1 MTSKNP
7 LLLVMAAGM
16 GSRYGGL
23 KQLDPLGPAGEILLD
38 YSVYDAMRAGFSR
51 VIFVIRRDFQARFD
65 ELVRKKLK
73 GRMDYSYAYQEL
85 DDLPA
90 GYQIP
95 PGRVKPW
102 GTGHAV
108 LAARHLIQGPLAV
121 INADDYYGPQAYGAI
136 YDFLSQAD
144 RGGLPQLGLC
154 TWRLGDTLSPH
165 GQVSRGVCQV
175 QGDRLVGIQEI
186 KAIEPKAGGIV
197 HHLDQG
203 QGYGQLDADLP
214 VSMNF
219 WGFPASFLD
228 ILSRDFHQFLENE
241 AKLDPL
247 TAEYPLP
254 VQVGR
259 AMAAKAVEVTA
270 MPVPDAWYGVTNQED
285 RPRVTAALAAM
296 SESGLYP
303 SPLWT

>member
-1 MTSKNP
+1 MKSKNP

-38 YSVYDAMRAGFSR
+38 YSVFDAMRAGFSQ
-51 VIFVIRRDFQARFD
+51 VIFVIRRDFEARFD
-65 ELVRKKLK
+65 DLVRHKLK
-73 GRMDYSYAYQEL
+73 GRIDYAYAYQEL

-90 GYQIP
+90 GYQLP

-121 INADDYYGPQAYGAI
+121 INADDYYGPQAYQAI
-136 YDFLSQAD
+136 YDFLSQED

-175 QGDRLVGIQEI
+175 QGDRLVRIDEI
-186 KAIEPKAGGIV
+186 EGIEPRGQGVIYRQ
-197 HHLDQG
+197 DQG
-203 QGYGQLDADLP
+203 QGYGELDADLP

-219 WGFPASFLD
+219 WGFPATFLD
-228 ILSRDFHQFLENE
+228 ILAGDFHEFLERE

-254 VQVGR
+254 VLVGR
-259 AMAAKAVEVTA
+259 AMAGGAIEVTA
-270 MPVPDAWYGVTNQED
+270 MPVRDAWYGVTNQED
-285 RPRVTAALAAM
+285 RPRVTGALAAM